1 MNASNL
7 TDASMFG
14 LAVTIIYIVPA
25 IIAYSIIR
33 VAPRFGVSTFGA
45 FVTLVGSVAALNAFG
60 LTRDNLVAYIMI
72 LIVVD
77 GVVHF
82 QRRRQARMA

>member
-7 TDASMFG
+7 LDVSMFG
-14 LAVTIIYIVPA
+14 LAVTTIYVLPA
-25 IIAYSIIR
+25 AIAYLIIR
-33 VAPRFGVSTFGA
+33 KASRFGLSTFGA
-45 FVTLVGSVAALNAFG
+45 FVTLVGVLIILSTYG
-60 LTRDNLVAYIMI
+60 LTRDNLLGYIII

-82 QRRRQARMA
+82 QRRREARAA